1 MTKATAQVSSTSPGS
16 DHEDRFAT
24 LRQPPPTQAEPE
36 SASATKQAPQL
47 RSYFATHNQQS
58 SWHEA
63 AGQAAQNSI
72 SKERRGVPAAI
83 SATHRTQQ
91 KVRRDIFGCILQRPP
106 LPAAGPAQLAATHQ
120 DHDRTCEALTG
131 KADTRWQQFTAS
143 TRQGNSKG
151 GKSPE
156 KRVTPQKKPHNH
168 TRKDHRQQQDTCWQ
182 HITDTHQQ
190 PWREGKTP
198 VTAARGLVNKPRGAS
213 KGPHQQR
220 RMHQKPIQQKTQHQ
234 RGSEQPPHQELPQ
247 KARQAF
253 TDRQSASGTAVW
265 GQGRDMLAARH
276 RTAANTGR
284 SQPKK
289 QSQRQSL
296 GR

>member
-1 MTKATAQVSSTSPGS
+1 MCCDPTDSKTKPFKKLASTINSHRGMKQQGK
-16 DHEDRFAT
+16 
-24 LRQPPPTQAEPE
+24 QPRT
-36 SASATKQAPQL
+36 ASAKNGAVSPQPFQPLTDQACP
-47 RSYFATHNQQS
+47 
-58 SWHEA
+58 
-63 AGQAAQNSI
+63 
-72 SKERRGVPAAI
+72 
-83 SATHRTQQ
+83 TQQ
-91 KVRRDIFGCILQRPP
+91 KVRRDIFCCILQRPP

-220 RMHQKPIQQKTQHQ
+220 RMHQNQYSKKPNIK
-234 RGSEQPPHQELPQ
+234 G
-247 KARQAF
+247 
-253 TDRQSASGTAVW
+253 
-265 GQGRDMLAARH
+265 GRNSHRTKSCPRKPARH
-276 RTAANTGR
+276 SQTDKAPAAQLCGGKAETCLQRVTGPPPTR
-284 SQPKK
+284 ADLSPRNKAK
-289 QSQRQSL
+289 DKA
-296 GR
+296 